1 MEIYLVQ
8 HGEAKP
14 EEEDTERPLSP
25 RGMKETSD
33 IAKKLSFVIQR
44 IPNKIFH
51 SPKLRARQT
60 AEILAKSLNCKTGEI
75 EGLKPLDDPS
85 IIKDK
90 LSSLDSSG
98 TYFFVG
104 HLPNLEKLSSL
115 LLYGTSGKPFVAFRN
130 SAPLC
135 ITHRDG
141 TWKLKYYFLPELL

>member
-1 MEIYLVQ
+1 MEIYLMQ

-14 EEEDTERPLSP
+14 EEEDSERPLSP
-25 RGMKETSD
+25 RGMKETEE
-33 IAKKLSFVIQR
+33 IAKKLSFVIR
-44 IPNKIFH
+44 RVPNKIFH

-60 AEILAKSLNCKTGEI
+60 AEILAKSLNCKREEI
-75 EGLKPLDDPS
+75 KGLEPLDDPA

-90 LSSLDSSG
+90 LSSLDATG
-98 TYFFVG
+98 AYFFVG
-104 HLPNLEKLSSL
+104 HLPNLGKLSSL

-141 TWKLKYYFLPELL
+141 AWKLKYYLLPELL